1 MKSSIIFC
9 FFAAFGGWVFG
20 YDIGYISGCLIM
32 PDFIQHMGEQ
42 DPTTGEWILSSQRQS
57 IITSLLSAGT
67 FFGALL
73 QSFTSDRL
81 GRRGSII
88 FWSTLFSVG
97 IIIQVAS
104 FGLAQITVGR
114 FVAGLGVG
122 ALSAIVPLYVGEAAP
137 KKLRGALLVLY
148 QVQIA
153 SGLFLAYIVDLGTH
167 HLKSSASWRIPVG
180 LQLVWGAFLIV
191 GGLLLPESP
200 RLLLGRG
207 DEKGA
212 LKAIARLNDCEVDD
226 ALTRDVIKDLE
237 EAIREENEGGKAGWL
252 ECFSTRSMMWKRTL
266 NGCMIQFLQQ
276 LNGQNFYYYYGP
288 VFFES
293 ADVPLSAYSIQAILG
308 GISLA
313 TVIPAMWTIEHLG
326 RRKSLLFGAAIQAA
340 CALIAGLVGHYY
352 TDVAG
357 VTDSMVKTGGN
368 VLIAFAVIHV
378 SMYSLFWGP
387 TPWVILGE
395 TYPLRVRPKAIAL
408 AAAVNWLWN
417 FLLSYFSPLIA
428 DDIGPLILLIFFGC
442 LIFAFVYVFFMLPE
456 TRGVRYKLLSLPTK
470 KNAPSP
476 TNLTY
481 VPCRLPSKKSMS
493 STDPKY
499 PHGSLIAGNLHPITR
514 LSTLLKEKV
523 ENQLSCLL
531 PLRSLARLMRGSLR
545 MNTWKMR
552 LRLRLGLGEKRKPG
566 KRVLYKSTWRV

>member
-237 EAIREENEGGKAGWL
+237 EAIKEENEGGKAGWL

-456 TRGVRYKLLSLPTK
+456 TRGITLEEVDELYRSKVPAWESNSWKPSSHHAALDALEGESRKPVELSAAAQVPGTLDERKPADEHLE
-470 KNAPSP
+470 NAPAAEARAGGK
-476 TNLTY
+476 TEA
-481 VPCRLPSKKSMS
+481 REKS
-493 STDPKY
+493 
-499 PHGSLIAGNLHPITR
+499 I
-514 LSTLLKEKV
+514 V
-523 ENQLSCLL
+523 
-531 PLRSLARLMRGSLR
+531 
-545 MNTWKMR
+545 
-552 LRLRLGLGEKRKPG
+552 
-566 KRVLYKSTWRV
+566 